1 MGTDATGYR
10 LYAVEGSL
18 PVTISR
24 RARLGSPPG
33 PARWDHPGAGPGAL
47 EGVVAYAGPYRFHG
61 DRVIHHVVLSLFPNW
76 VGSDQQR
83 RVELAGDRLS

>member
-1 MGTDATGYR
+1 MGCSGVAWPQR
-10 LYAVEGSL
+10 IV
-18 PVTISR
+18 
-24 RARLGSPPG
+24 
-33 PARWDHPGAGPGAL
+33 PARAV

-61 DRVIHHVVLSLFPNW
+61 DRVIHHVVLSLFPYW